1 MKPNDIGQKP
11 VDESEKS
18 VPKDDSVPWRSR
30 DKSPR
35 SGFPRRNLPLE
46 DNLKKDF
53 ESKPKPWTEETITL
67 KKTNIE
73 KREIE
78 KEKLETV
85 DLKSFDKKQ
94 KLETTK
100 GDETTTQKLTS
111 KTKFDETEDR
121 IIKKYDVTEEEEEEE
136 IGEKTKPKGIPWKR
150 GLKKLK
156 ESKLEQIKDT
166 TKIRDRSLDS
176 LQKATDD
183 NKRKPKPTGK
193 YQTDETVERPFGGRR
208 TSLHDH
214 IEEEEKKQ
222 MKQVPW
228 TKQMPTLKRTA
239 PQVKEIPKET
249 LEEVTLKPTVLEK
262 KLPTKEK
269 LPDVDLKPVEKQDK
283 NKLKEE
289 IKTKMESDIK
299 KILTDKEKKLKSI
312 IKEKSVDSDNEDN
325 KRKRVDFLKEVEE
338 VLISPLND
346 DVPKNEKY
354 IMTEDSEILKTK
366 TDETIDQTLHPF
378 NKKIIRQKTPIKKSI
393 EEDESYW
400 PKEKNKIKDV
410 EENEGIHLKIKQ
422 DEYDTEPTN
431 EKEDTEEERKDEK
444 TLPWK
449 RGKKPSELKPQKA
462 EESSVE
468 SEKPHQV
475 TLKPVKRPQP
485 KQHVPEQIEK
495 VELKPV
501 VRVKHEDKPD
511 EMEKVELK
519 PVEREEPEEDK
530 TPDDKRKPK
539 QKRRKLGLKDIESPD
554 DVELE
559 KYEPFEKD
567 DKAPEPKEEVKVPWQ
582 RGKKPDKPVE
592 EDKKPE
598 WTITRKPKTEKPEE
612 DVEFMKGKRRP
623 KPEEEKETIQLKPF
637 KKDKPEDTKKDD
649 DSKPIKF
656 TPKPSDEGDN
666 VDLLPYDRK
675 EPEGEKQDDK
685 PLPWRCGK
693 KPRVPSEDKPEEISK
708 EPEKPHQVTLKP
720 VKRPQPKEH
729 VPEQIEKVELKPVV
743 KVKHEDKPEEME
755 KVELK
760 PVERDEPEEDKTP
773 DDKRKPKQKRKKPEL
788 KDIESPDDVEL
799 EKYEPLEKDD
809 KVPEPKEEV
818 KVPWQRGKK
827 PEKPTEEDKKPE
839 WTITRKP
846 KPEEKPE
853 EDVEFMKGKRR
864 PKPEEEKE
872 TVQLKPF
879 KKDKPEDTKKDDD
892 SKPIKFRPK
901 PSDEQPEQVVLKP
914 IKRPQPKEVAPEEVE
929 KVELKPVKKIK
940 PDEKPKSDE
949 IIKSI
954 VQDVVDE
961 EKMESESIV
970 VEQTKKVIKKILKKP
985 KEELPTPPRFIERLQ
1000 PVVVNPGKPA
1010 VFVCKVEGQPFP
1022 NLSWYHSEVELF
1034 PSENYVMTLV
1044 DDTATLEIIRPEPQH
1059 VGMYSCRASNP
1070 AGVATSTA
1078 NFIILGTLIMT
1089 SFYQY

>member
-183 NKRKPKPTGK
+183 NKRKPKLTGK

-228 TKQMPTLKRTA
+228 TKQMPTLKRTT

-422 DEYDTEPTN
+422 DEYNTEPTN

-485 KQHVPEQIEK
+485 K
-495 VELKPV
+495 
-501 VRVKHEDKPD
+501 
-511 EMEKVELK
+511 
-519 PVEREEPEEDK
+519 
-530 TPDDKRKPK
+530 
-539 QKRRKLGLKDIESPD
+539 
-554 DVELE
+554 
-559 KYEPFEKD
+559 
-567 DKAPEPKEEVKVPWQ
+567 
-582 RGKKPDKPVE
+582 
-592 EDKKPE
+592 
-598 WTITRKPKTEKPEE
+598 
-612 DVEFMKGKRRP
+612 
-623 KPEEEKETIQLKPF
+623 
-637 KKDKPEDTKKDD
+637 
-649 DSKPIKF
+649 
-656 TPKPSDEGDN
+656 
-666 VDLLPYDRK
+666 
-675 EPEGEKQDDK
+675 
-685 PLPWRCGK
+685 
-693 KPRVPSEDKPEEISK
+693 
-708 EPEKPHQVTLKP
+708 
-720 VKRPQPKEH
+720 EH

-760 PVERDEPEEDKTP
+760 PVEREEPEEDKTP
-773 DDKRKPKQKRKKPEL
+773 DDKRKPKQKRRKPEL

-799 EKYEPLEKDD
+799 EKYEPFEKDD

-839 WTITRKP
+839 WTITKKP
-846 KPEEKPE
+846 KPEDKPE

-892 SKPIKFRPK
+892 SKPIKFRPQ